1 MTGQNKVPGVGI
13 WRCATCAAGL
23 FPEPLLCPRCH
34 GHVFKSDRV
43 HEAVVEEISVI
54 RHMLGQENW
63 QPRRIASVRTTD
75 GQRMTVGLCDQ
86 SEPGATIE
94 LFENGTAPFGQAKAQ

>member
-1 MTGQNKVPGVGI
+1 MIPGVGI
-13 WRCATCAAGL
+13 WHCATCGTGL

-34 GHVFKSDRV
+34 GAAFKPDRV
-43 HEAVVEEISVI
+43 HEAVVEEISII

-63 QPRRIASVRTTD
+63 QPRRIARVRTAG
-75 GQRMTVGLCDQ
+75 GQRITVGLRDR

-94 LFENGTAPFGQAKAQ
+94 LFEDGTAPYGQAKAK

>member
-1 MTGQNKVPGVGI
+1 MNGVVI
-13 WRCATCAAGL
+13 WRCAKCRTGL

-34 GHVFKSDRV
+34 SDTFENDRV

-75 GQRMTVGLCDQ
+75 GQLMTIGLRDE
-86 SEPGATIE
+86 SGVGATVD
-94 LFENGTAPFGQAKAQ
+94 LFQEDQAPFGVAKR